1 MRNKTTDLMRQTP
14 RGMSLIG
21 FLFVTAVV
29 LIVAL
34 MAFRTIPAYIEWYT
48 IQKALT
54 EAMADAN
61 DPTLNNIRK
70 VMDRK
75 LSADYAD
82 AVSPKDIEIRREGN
96 TIIAYVAWEKRLPL
110 VYNASL
116 LLEFEATASR

>member
-1 MRNKTTDLMRQTP
+1 MTTNPARQP
-14 RGMSLIG
+14 QRGLSLIG

-29 LIVAL
+29 LVVAL
-34 MAFRTIPAYIEWYT
+34 LAFRTIPAYIEWYT

-54 EAMADAN
+54 EAMADTN
-61 DPTLNNIRK
+61 DPTLNNIRRA
-70 VMDRK
+70 MDRK

-82 AVSPKDIEIRREGN
+82 AVSPKDVEIRREGN

-110 VYNASL
+110 VHNASL

>member
-1 MRNKTTDLMRQTP
+1 MQAMTTNTARAAQ
-14 RGMSLIG
+14 RGISLIG

-29 LIVAL
+29 LVVAL
-34 MAFRTIPAYIEWYT
+34 LAFRTIPAYIEWYT

-61 DPTLNNIRK
+61 DPSLNNIRRA
-70 VMDRK
+70 MDRK

-110 VYNASL
+110 VRNASL

>member
-1 MRNKTTDLMRQTP
+1 MRTKTTDLTP
-14 RGMSLIG
+14 PAQRGMSLIG

-54 EAMADAN
+54 EALGDTN

-70 VMDRK
+70 AMDRK

-82 AVSPKDIEIRREGN
+82 AVSPKDVEIRREGN

>member
-1 MRNKTTDLMRQTP
+1 MITTGKRATQ
-14 RGMSLIG
+14 RGVSLIG
-21 FLFVTAVV
+21 FIFVTAVV
-29 LIVAL
+29 LVVAL
-34 MAFRTIPAYIEWYT
+34 LAFRTIPAYIEWYT

-61 DPTLNNIRK
+61 DPSLNNIRRA
-70 VMDRK
+70 MDRK

-96 TIIAYVAWEKRLPL
+96 QVIAFVSWEKKLPL

-116 LLEFEATASR
+116 LLEFEAHASR